1 MNSDLR
7 PLDNTP
13 FGEWLGQQGMD
24 LVLENQADDFVAR
37 VAEVVRHYFRGE
49 EILFEAIR
57 AKAEAAGVKPTHPNA
72 WGAACNAILR
82 RFPGL
87 LTPTGQH
94 LKSKINPKNHA
105 SEYRV
110 YLVAPLLDTPP

>member
-1 MNSDLR
+1 MNSDLD
-7 PLDNTP
+7 PLGNTP

-24 LVLENQADDFVAR
+24 LVLQNQADDFVAR
-37 VAEVVRHYFRGE
+37 VAEVIRHYFRGE
-49 EILFEAIR
+49 DVLFEAIR
-57 AKAEAAGVKPTHPNA
+57 AKAEAAGVKPKHPNA

-110 YLVAPLLDTPP
+110 YRVAPLPDTPP